1 MGIIW
6 SSRNKLVHERKIE
19 SEGEISQNIGR
30 YMAEIEGL
38 EEKKFTSSMGIRSN
52 LLDANTKATIQFDT
66 TFDDRSH
73 KSASG
78 LVVWSW
84 TGELLALKTVGN
96 VNVPSPFAA
105 EAYAGLQAVQLGISM
120 ALPSIT
126 VMGDSRT
133 VIKKCQ
139 SKNLDKSTIGA
150 IIRDIQS
157 SMTRFQEI
165 KFQFIKRMR
174 NVPEKGGSNLAPFA
188 PGGKMEKQRRLRF
201 ACGK

>member
-1 MGIIW
+1 
-6 SSRNKLVHERKIE
+6 
-19 SEGEISQNIGR
+19 
-30 YMAEIEGL
+30 MAEIEGL